1 MQHIKFFKDL
11 SKRDVGIAGGKGAS
25 LGEMTRAGIAVPLGF
40 VVTASAFDR
49 FLQETNLK
57 AEIDSIVHELNYKDI
72 HRVEH
77 ASETIRDLIHDERMP
92 KDLQVEILEAYH
104 KLAARPS
111 PRPSPPPEAG
121 RRGRG
126 GLSTSPLPKG
136 EGGRRS
142 GEGFLV
148 AVRSSAT
155 AEDSSQASWAGEL
168 ESYLNTTEKVLL
180 GNVKQCWSSLFTPRA
195 LVYRNEKGMHKAH
208 VSVAVVVQKMVQS
221 EIAGVCFT
229 VHPVTKDRHQMII
242 EACWGLGE
250 ALVGGQVTPDAYVID
265 KRDWSLIDVSVS
277 EQKKMITRRGVPP
290 LRVRGGREGLRSAI
304 RANRRTIQSPSRTTR
319 RLSDGGGT
327 REVVVP
333 DKFLHRQKLDGR
345 QIVELAKLCAKIE
358 THYKFPCDI
367 EWALE
372 SGKFYIVQSRPITT
386 L

>member
-1 MQHIKFFKDL
+1 MQHIKFFKEL
-11 SKRDVGIAGGKGAS
+11 SKKDVHIAGGKGAS
-25 LGEMTRAGIAVPLGF
+25 LGEMTKAGIAVPPGF
-40 VVTASAFDR
+40 VVTASAFER
-49 FLQETNLK
+49 FLQETDLK
-57 AEIDSIVHELNYKDI
+57 VEVDSIVHELNYKDI

-92 KDLQVEILEAYH
+92 KDLQEEILGAYRA
-104 KLAARPS
+104 LAKQ
-111 PRPSPPPEAG
+111 SPPL
-121 RRGRG
+121 RVRG
-126 GLSTSPLPKG
+126 GREGLRLSASDGNAHNPPQPSLTLR
-136 EGGRRS
+136 EGDL
-142 GEGFLV
+142 FV

-195 LVYRNEKGMHKAH
+195 LVYRNEKGMHKSH

-229 VHPVTKDRHQMII
+229 VHPVTKDKHQMII

-277 EQKKMITRRGVPP
+277 EQKKMIVRRGVPP
-290 LRVRGGREGLRSAI
+290 LRVRGGQEGLRTSH
-304 RANRRTIQSPSRTTR
+304 NSPSPSYLKRGAE
-319 RLSDGGGT
+319 SGGT
-327 REVVVP
+327 REIAVP
-333 DKFLHRQKLDGR
+333 TKFLHRQKLDGR

-358 THYKFPCDI
+358 KHYGFPCDV
-367 EWALE
+367 EWCLE
-372 SGKFYIVQSRPITT
+372 RNKFFIVQSRPITT